1 MKTEKKQRVG
11 SIRLEVLL
19 TRCDEK
25 TEEQRS
31 LRMSLKYSMIRK
43 WKKDGADDWQKLRS
57 QWISF

>member
-31 LRMSLKYSMIRK
+31 LRMLLKYSMIRK